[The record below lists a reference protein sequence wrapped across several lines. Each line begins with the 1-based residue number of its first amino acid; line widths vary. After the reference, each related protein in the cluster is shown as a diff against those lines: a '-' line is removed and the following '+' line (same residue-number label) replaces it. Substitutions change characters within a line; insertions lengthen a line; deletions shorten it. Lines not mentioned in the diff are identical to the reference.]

1 MTTKS
6 PMPKRGIIITFTVLL
21 TGIAVF
27 LWIQHLSKRT
37 AVSPTLAFIEHN
49 MTNPN
54 GTLATYLKEASSANP
69 DYVAGHEALSESLGV
84 WMQIAVMN
92 QDETRFQQ
100 SYQLL
105 RDRFLSPKD
114 YIIWKLEPSGTSEV
128 NTNALGDDLRIV
140 RALLEGY
147 DLWEQTAYLSTAKA
161 ITTQLQQSAM
171 VEGYFVDYH
180 DFLHQ
185 QSADVLSL
193 VYVDTLALQAMER
206 HGLIDRSVLD
216 RHIELLQKLPP
227 AGENVFYPQKYEVR
241 ASTYT
246 WDGKV
251 NLIDQLIVAIHV
263 AELGQSPQKLIGFLK
278 QELKN
283 RGKLFGQYDRN
294 SGQPAV
300 DYESPSVY
308 GLAILLA
315 LETKDQA
322 WAKELYPLMI
332 AMRGHDSRYKGGY
345 VFDGDTHLFDN
356 LFPLLAE
363 VSLKAR

>member
-6 PMPKRGIIITFTVLL
+6 PLPKRGIIITFTILI
-21 TGIAVF
+21 TGIAVS
-27 LWIQHLSKRT
+27 LWIQHMSKRA

-54 GTLATYLKEASSANP
+54 GTLATYLKEAPSANP

-84 WMQIAVMN
+84 WMQIALLN
-92 QDETRFQQ
+92 RDEQRFQQ
-100 SYQLL
+100 SYDLL
-105 RDRFLSPKD
+105 RERYLSPQN
-114 YIIWKLEPSGTSEV
+114 YIKWKLQPDGTSEV

-147 DLWEQTAYLSTAKA
+147 DLWQQTAYLAAAEA
-161 ITTQLQQSAM
+161 ITARLQQSSM
-171 VEGYFVDYH
+171 LEGYFVDYH

-216 RHIELLQKLPP
+216 RHLELLQQLP
-227 AGENVFYPQKYEVR
+227 AASQKIFYPQKYEVGV
-241 ASTYT
+241 SKYT
-246 WDGKV
+246 SDDKV

-263 AELGQSPQKLIGFLK
+263 AELGQSPQELIHFLK

-283 RGKLFGQYDRN
+283 RGKLFGQYDR
-294 SGQPAV
+294 SSRQPAV

-315 LETKDQA
+315 LETRDQA
-322 WAKELYPLMI
+322 WAEELYPLML
-332 AMRGHDSRYKGGY
+332 AMRDHNPRYKGGY

-363 VSLKAR
+363 VSLKGH

>member
-1 MTTKS
+1 MTMKS
-6 PMPKRGIIITFTVLL
+6 PLPRRGIIITFTVLV

-27 LWIQHLSKRT
+27 LWIQHMSKKA

-49 MTNPN
+49 MTNSN

-84 WMQIAVMN
+84 WMQIALLN
-92 QDETRFQQ
+92 QDENRFEQ
-100 SYQLL
+100 SYELL
-105 RDRFLSPKD
+105 RERFLSPQN
-114 YIIWKLEPSGTSEV
+114 YIIWKLEPGGTSEV

-147 DLWEQTAYLSTAKA
+147 DRWQQPSYLATAQQITA
-161 ITTQLQQSAM
+161 QLQQSAM
-171 VEGYFVDYH
+171 AEGYFVDHH
-180 DFLHQ
+180 DFLHHH
-185 QSADVLSL
+185 SSEVLSL
-193 VYVDTLALQAMER
+193 VYVDTLALQAMEQ
-206 HGLIDRSVLD
+206 HGLISRMVLD
-216 RHIELLQKLPP
+216 RHIKRLQELP
-227 AGENVFYPQKYEVR
+227 AGGDIFYPQKYEVR
-241 ASTYT
+241 ASKYSSG
-246 WDGKV
+246 DKV

-263 AELGQSPQKLIGFLK
+263 AELGQPPQKLIRFLK
-278 QELKN
+278 QELKD

-308 GLAILLA
+308 ALAILLA
-315 LETKDQA
+315 LETKDRA
-322 WAKELYPLMI
+322 WAKELFPLML
-332 AMRGHDSRYKGGY
+332 AMRDHDPRYKGGY

-363 VSLKAR
+363 VSLNVR